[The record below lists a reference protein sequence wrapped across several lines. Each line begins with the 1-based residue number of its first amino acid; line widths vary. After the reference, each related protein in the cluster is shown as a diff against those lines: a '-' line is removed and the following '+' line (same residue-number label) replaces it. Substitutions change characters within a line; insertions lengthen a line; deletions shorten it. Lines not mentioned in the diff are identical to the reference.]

1 MPETESIVVWLL
13 IAVLVAGAVG
23 GVLAVRKERK
33 SPTSFT
39 RGGDLAWWGLLPAE
53 EQEAYD
59 TAVLDEAEQ
68 AELDAQADA
77 EEAAQLAVLRAVDI
91 NTLTHP

>member
-1 MPETESIVVWLL
+1 MPEIESIVVWLL
-13 IAVLVAGAVG
+13 VAVLVAGAVG

-53 EQEAYD
+53 EQEAHD
-59 TAVLDEAEQ
+59 TAVLDKAEAD
-68 AELDAQADA
+68 LDARAAA
-77 EEAAQLAVLRAVDI
+77 EEAAQAAVERAAAV
-91 NTLTHP
+91 NVLYRP

>member
-1 MPETESIVVWLL
+1 MPEIAWILV
-13 IAVLVAGAVG
+13 AVLLAASVG

-33 SPTSFT
+33 DPTSFT
-39 RGGDLAWWGLLPAE
+39 RRTDDLAWWGLLPAE

-59 TAVLDEAEQ
+59 TAVLDLAEQ

-77 EEAAQLAVLRAVDI
+77 QEAAEFLAQRAQA
-91 NTLTHP
+91 NALFHP